1 MIKLQ
6 LMYKETILKEF
17 LTDKAEISV
26 GRDSSNDLCIDNL
39 AASSRHAR
47 IFKGSDLYAIE
58 DLNSTNGTYLNGQ
71 EIKTQILNSNDK
83 ITIGK
88 HTVCVSYQ
96 EADTYKDETSN
107 RVTQSTYMIDP
118 KEREKLLNLK

>member
-6 LMYKETILKEF
+6 LMYKETVLKEF

-26 GRDSSNDLCIDNL
+26 GRDAGNDLCIDNL

-58 DLNSTNGTYLNGQ
+58 DLNSTNGTYLNGK
-71 EIKTQILNSNDK
+71 EIKTQVLNNNDR

-88 HTVCVSYQ
+88 HTIRVSYQ
-96 EADTYKDETSN
+96 EDDTFKNEKPN